1 MVRRGIALLVTVLGG
16 WLWLAPV
23 YAVEVEPSVNE
34 FSAEEFEDEPETAA
48 SEAGAAAVAAEQKP
62 LRISMEFQDARLKDV
77 LKTFSQQTG
86 INVIAV
92 KEIVDQMITLYLED
106 VAVLDALDQ
115 ILAAGNLY
123 YERPEGSD
131 IYIVKPRTE
140 QEDKPDTIT
149 RVYRLKFARV
159 SKSILAA
166 AATAFGKTTPFEGGE
181 ISDDEGSGGSGSG
194 GSGGGI
200 QGGGGSGAGE
210 GIGIDTVLKELL
222 SEHGDV
228 VVDTRTNSLIV
239 TDIRD
244 NFPRIEAALAAL
256 DIRTHQIMV
265 DAEVVETTL
274 SKAKDL
280 GFEWGTGSEGTLFT
294 LTPAIGSTKF
304 PFRTV
309 GGLPLVNSKK
319 FAETIADSAITT
331 RGTLDFSQAQA
342 LLQALETDT
351 DTKILAR
358 PKVLTLDNESAII
371 RLTADEAVGFATTS
385 VAQTS
390 TTTSEPERERT
401 GVVLVV
407 TPQVNDDGYI
417 TMLVEPSVTKTVAS
431 KLTNVPATLTTPRDP
446 KTRTA
451 RTLVRVR
458 NGDTLVIGGL
468 IDRDE
473 SESLRRVPV
482 LSGIPFF
489 GEAFKNVEVSN
500 SASELI
506 VFITPRILDEAP
518 SQMAMGGSI
527 GPMSLREQERT
538 GVRQE
543 AMEDSLNSLE
553 GPE

>member
-1 MVRRGIALLVTVLGG
+1 G
-16 WLWLAPV
+16 
-23 YAVEVEPSVNE
+23 
-34 FSAEEFEDEPETAA
+34 
-48 SEAGAAAVAAEQKP
+48 
-62 LRISMEFQDARLKDV
+62 
-77 LKTFSQQTG
+77 
-86 INVIAV
+86 
-92 KEIVDQMITLYLED
+92 
-106 VAVLDALDQ
+106 
-115 ILAAGNLY
+115 
-123 YERPEGSD
+123 
-131 IYIVKPRTE
+131 
-140 QEDKPDTIT
+140 
-149 RVYRLKFARV
+149 
-159 SKSILAA
+159 
-166 AATAFGKTTPFEGGE
+166 
-181 ISDDEGSGGSGSG
+181 
-194 GSGGGI
+194 
-200 QGGGGSGAGE
+200 GGGGSLSE

-265 DAEVVETTL
+265 DAEVIETTL

-309 GGLPLVNSKK
+309 AGIPLVNSKK

-331 RGTLDFSQAQA
+331 KGTLDFSQAQA

-451 RTLVRVR
+451 RALVRVR

-489 GEAFKNVEVSN
+489 GEAFKNVEVTN

-518 SQMAMGGSI
+518 SQMAMGGSV

-543 AMEDSLNSLE
+543 AMEDSLNLLE
-553 GPE
+553 GP